1 VTFTRGFSVWVEV
14 MVLAWEDEWFILQV
28 LLVMATTKLHDS
40 RLVQHNNIHNTRP
53 RGVGS
58 KEQDRTQHTGPM
70 GVGSKQQDR
79 TQHRVQGCRQQ
90 TARQD
95 TTHGSGV

>member
-1 VTFTRGFSVWVEV
+1 MSYRIRIEFNKYLATFTRGFSVWVEV

-58 KEQDRTQHTGPM
+58 T
-70 GVGSKQQDR
+70 QQDR
-79 TQHRVQGCRQQ
+79 TQHRAQGCRLQ
-90 TARQD
+90 TARKD
-95 TTHGSGV
+95 TIHGPGV